1 MSDDAALTSPSP
13 SPRSAAPAPS
23 STGQTTPEQRAW
35 FFYDWANSAYVTTTA
50 TVLMAPYLTSVARA
64 AACPGLADA
73 STCRTRL
80 DVVGV
85 PVDPGSLFAY
95 TATVSTLLS
104 AVVLLVVGAVADRS
118 PRPTRL
124 LAGFAWA
131 GSLAA
136 AAMFGVT
143 GTDWQLGVALLLVAN
158 ICLGASL
165 VVYDSLL
172 VRIAGPDDRD
182 RVSSRGW
189 GLGYLGGGLLL
200 ALNFLLDLFHARL
213 GLDRSTSTRISLLSA
228 GVWWGVFTVVPVL
241 GLRHVRGTLA
251 VPVEQRRG
259 VVAGSVAQLR
269 DTFGELRRYPQTL
282 LFLLAY
288 LFFNDG
294 IQTVIG
300 SSSLYGSDELGFSQ
314 STVLGV
320 FLFVQFVAFGG
331 AALLGRAAGRIGAW
345 RTVLWS
351 LGVWVVIVV
360 VAYFVPARS
369 LTVFLA
375 LALLIGIVLGGSQ
388 ALSRSLFSQL
398 IPRGREAEFFSL
410 YQAMERGTSWSGTL
424 VFGVVHQL
432 TGSYR
437 PAILSLIA
445 FFVVGG
451 ILLSRVKMRAG
462 IVAAGNTVP
471 AVV

>member
-1 MSDDAALTSPSP
+1 MNT
-13 SPRSAAPAPS
+13 R
-23 STGQTTPEQRAW
+23 TTPEQRAW
-35 FFYDWANSAYVTTTA
+35 FFYDWADSAYVTTTA
-50 TVLMAPYLTSVARA
+50 TVLMAPYLTAVARA
-64 AACPGLADA
+64 AACPGLPDA
-73 STCRTRL
+73 GACRETL
-80 DVVGV
+80 DVLGV

-95 TATVSTLLS
+95 TATASTLLS
-104 AVVLLVVGAVADRS
+104 AVVLLVVGAVTDRS
-118 PRPTRL
+118 PRPTHL

-131 GSLAA
+131 GSAA
-136 AAMFGVT
+136 ACAMFAVT
-143 GTDWQLGVALLLVAN
+143 GTNWQLGVALLLVAN

-172 VRIAGPDDRD
+172 VRIAAPDERD

-200 ALNFLLDLFHARL
+200 ALNFLLDLFHERL
-213 GLDRSTSTRISLLSA
+213 GLDRSTSTRVSLLSA
-228 GVWWGVFTVVPVL
+228 GLWWGLFTLVPVL
-241 GLRHVRGTLA
+241 GLRRVQGTLA

-282 LFLLAY
+282 RFLLAY

-300 SSSLYGSDELGFSQ
+300 SSSLYGSEELGFSQ

-320 FLFVQFVAFGG
+320 FLFVQFVAVGG
-331 AALLGRAAGRIGAW
+331 AALLGRVAARRGAW
-345 RTVLWS
+345 RTVLGS

-360 VAYFVPARS
+360 VAYVVPARS
-369 LTVFLA
+369 LGVFLA

-388 ALSRSLFSQL
+388 ALSRSLYSQL
-398 IPRGREAEFFSL
+398 IPRGREGEFFSL

-424 VFGVVHQL
+424 VFGLVHQL

-437 PAILSLIA
+437 PAIVSLVA

-451 ILLSRVKMRAG
+451 LLLSRVRMREG
-462 IVAAGNTVP
+462 IVAAGNEVP